1 MICDDNV
8 SHISKGE
15 FGTSIRSGRDLVA
28 EDNVDLPLLFMNTL
42 PQIKKAGF
50 AGGVNMTTLE
60 GTSGRLVGNAY
71 VFAKLLVYWSPRVV
85 YIYTRY
91 I

>member
-15 FGTSIRSGRDLVA
+15 FVTSIRSGHDLVV

-42 PQIKKAGF
+42 PQIKRRA
-50 AGGVNMTTLE
+50 
-60 GTSGRLVGNAY
+60 
-71 VFAKLLVYWSPRVV
+71 LLVES
-85 YIYTRY
+85 T
-91 I
+91 